1 LDNQAFLLTAIKSA
15 RLSLSQPT
23 SFYAA
28 LWTMK
33 FTSSTVATIVSALL
47 IAASRPSAAGLTPFR
62 VSFDALT
69 AASEDALGDATNE
82 ALFWEALST
91 TGMLSVTGLPAAAQQ
106 ALRTMTLTQHACL
119 LEAPNQQQQTFLD
132 GTVRRT
138 LATQTV
144 PQVVHEGG
152 MQPLEI
158 VTDRSSLSKVCLDFE
173 AASWI
178 VRQATQSAV
187 SAFAKHVA
195 QGLEMKE
202 GTPLLMMTGK
212 EPQAFATFADVVE
225 NGDYLEHFHSYQKIH
240 KTSTKKTESTTIDV
254 HTDQGLFLVFTPGR
268 MANGELTKGFFIQTV
283 DGRLQEVDFEAQD
296 DLVFLLGDGV
306 NQYIN
311 NKHVGGLSLRAA
323 PHALNLEGWTQA
335 QEARVWY
342 GLMVLP
348 PSNAVH
354 PAHDGITFGQIRQGL
369 VAGAV
374 GTSASSSN
382 NNADTI
388 RYLACSGGAT
398 VRDVSAWSSRTTT
411 ERWLN
416 EEGDVD
422 PTSCDNATQLYCW
435 HTCQNLTAK
444 VSAASCTSTSRKLAC
459 ANDNGQIWPGTT
471 HGDYT
476 PQCVALDAI
485 VEPQSS
491 ATVVT
496 PAKSPTTTT
505 ATAPTKS
512 SKPASSSIKIIFPTV
527 WTALWA
533 ISIGLAL

>member
-1 LDNQAFLLTAIKSA
+1 
-15 RLSLSQPT
+15 
-23 SFYAA
+23 
-28 LWTMK
+28 MK
-33 FTSSTVATIVSALL
+33 FASSTVATVVSALL
-47 IAASRPSAAGLTPFR
+47 IAASSPSAAALTPFR
-62 VSFDALT
+62 VSFDALA
-69 AASEDALGDATNE
+69 AASEDALGDAV
-82 ALFWEALST
+82 FWEALST
-91 TGMLSVTGLPAAAQQ
+91 TGMVSVTGLPAAAQQ
-106 ALRTMTLTQHACL
+106 ALSTMASTQHACL
-119 LEAPNQQQQTFLD
+119 FEASNQQQQTFLD

-173 AASWI
+173 AASWM

-187 SAFAKHVA
+187 SAFAKRVA

-202 GTPLLMMTGK
+202 GTPLLMTTGK

-225 NGDYLEHFHSYQKIH
+225 NGDYLEHFHSYQKTH

-268 MANGELTKGFFIQTV
+268 MANGELTKGFFVETV

-311 NKHVGGLSLRAA
+311 NKLVGGLSLRAA

-369 VAGAV
+369 VAGGV
-374 GTSASSSN
+374 GST
-382 NNADTI
+382 DTI
-388 RYLACSGGAT
+388 RYLACSGGAA
-398 VRDVSAWSSRTTT
+398 VRDVSAGSTQSTT

-435 HTCQNLTAK
+435 HTCQNLTAEI
-444 VSAASCTSTSRKLAC
+444 SAASCTSASRKLAC

-491 ATVVT
+491 SATVVT

-512 SKPASSSIKIIFPTV
+512 SKPTSSSIKIIFPTV